1 MRVRGA
7 CTLATAAFHTIFER
21 VAAIDAT
28 VVPHRC
34 GRVAYRF
41 RQSFTH
47 YLWISSTNFL
57 AHGLVVAEPFFGR
70 LFDFPLWDQILGG
83 VEDPSRG
90 SYATVDIAHYAFR
103 VSDGGPKS
111 LSRDTREHCFTR
123 NT

>member
-7 CTLATAAFHTIFER
+7 CTLATAAFHTILER
-21 VAAIDAT
+21 VAAIYAT
-28 VVPHRC
+28 VMPHRC

-57 AHGLVVAEPFFGR
+57 AHGFVVAQPFFGR
-70 LFDFPLWDQILGG
+70 LLHSPLWDQILGG

-90 SYATVDIAHYAFR
+90 AYPTVDVAHDAFR
-103 VSDGGPKS
+103 MSYGRP
-111 LSRDTREHCFTR
+111 
-123 NT
+123 